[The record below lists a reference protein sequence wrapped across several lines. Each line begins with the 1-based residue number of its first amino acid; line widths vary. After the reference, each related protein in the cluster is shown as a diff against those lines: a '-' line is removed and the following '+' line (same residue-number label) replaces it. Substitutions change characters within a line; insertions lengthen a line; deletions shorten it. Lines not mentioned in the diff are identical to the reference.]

1 MRQAIP
7 ARANPPRLCFIG
19 FGEAGQAFAGGLRE
33 AGIAEIAAFDIAGDE
48 ARVREPAQK
57 LGVRLAA
64 SLGEALAGADFIFS
78 AVTAAAS
85 VEAARQAAAHLGAR
99 QIFVDVNSVS
109 PGRKREAAA
118 LLGRDGA
125 YLDLAIMAPVHPR
138 RHATPCL
145 VAGEAGPRFIEIF
158 GGFGMSLSPA
168 GAEIGAATIVKMVR
182 SVMVKGL
189 EALSYECFMAA
200 RRAGVEETI
209 LASLGRSYPGFDWPM
224 AVPYNV
230 SRMLQHG
237 VRRAAE
243 MREAAL
249 TLRELGLDP
258 AVTEGVV
265 IQQERLGR
273 LGLRLEPDIGLA
285 MLDQVGA
292 ALASDEARQVL
303 ISGEE

>member
-1 MRQAIP
+1 MSQSAP

-19 FGEAGQAFAGGLRE
+19 FGEAGQALAGGLLE
-33 AGIAEIAAFDIAGDE
+33 AGIAEITAFDIASAE
-48 ARVREPAQK
+48 ARVREPAAR

-64 SLGEALAGADFIFS
+64 SPREALAGADFVFS
-78 AVTAAAS
+78 AVTAASS
-85 VEAARQAAAHLGAR
+85 VEAARQAADHLVSG
-99 QIFVDVNSVS
+99 QVFIDVNSVS

-118 LLGRDGA
+118 LFGGDGA
-125 YLDLAIMAPVHPR
+125 YLDLAIMAPIHPR

-145 VAGEAGPRFIEIF
+145 VAGEAGPRFIEAF
-158 GGFGMSLSPA
+158 AELGMSLSFA
-168 GAEIGAATIVKMVR
+168 GREIGSATTVKMVR

-200 RRAGVEETI
+200 RRAGVQDKI
-209 LASLGRSYPGFDWPM
+209 LASLAASYPGFDWSRQ
-224 AVPYNV
+224 VPYNV

-243 MREAAL
+243 MREVAL

-265 IQQERLGR
+265 AQQERLGR
-273 LGLRLEPDIGLA
+273 LGLRLEPEEGFAIL
-285 MLDQVGA
+285 GA
-292 ALASDEARQVL
+292 VDTALADDEARA
-303 ISGEE
+303 SPGATEK

>member
-1 MRQAIP
+1 MSQSALP
-7 ARANPPRLCFIG
+7 RANQPRLCFIG
-19 FGEAGQAFAGGLRE
+19 FGEAGQALAGGLRE
-33 AGIAEIAAFDIAGDE
+33 AGIAEIAAFDIAGGE
-48 ARVREPAQK
+48 PRVHEPATR

-64 SLGEALAGADFIFS
+64 SLGEALAGADFVFS
-78 AVTAAAS
+78 AVTAASS
-85 VEAARQAAAHLGAR
+85 VAAARQAASHLAPG
-99 QIFVDVNSVS
+99 QLFVDVNSVS

-118 LLGRDGA
+118 LFSGDGA

-145 VAGEAGPRFIEIF
+145 VAGKAGQRFIESF
-158 GGFGMSLSPA
+158 AAFGMKLTLA
-168 GAEIGAATIVKMVR
+168 GPEIGAATTVKMVR

-200 RRAGVEETI
+200 RRAGVEDEI
-209 LASLGRSYPGFDWPM
+209 LASLGASYPGFDWPRQ
-224 AVPYNV
+224 VPYNV

-243 MREAAL
+243 MREVAL

-265 IQQERLGR
+265 AQQERLGR
-273 LGLRLEPDIGLA
+273 LGLWLEPEEGLA
-285 MLDQVGA
+285 ILGAVDA
-292 ALASDEARQVL
+292 ALAAEEARTGPAT
-303 ISGEE
+303 GET